1 VAQPAWIEW
10 PISGD
15 TNTNTG
21 GSSRK
26 TAIKLKPTDGTMK
39 GTHSIIVTWTDLLTP
54 AHTHTYTALTFTVG
68 CEVTSFTA
76 APSPSTFTYNVFTSR
91 TIIPLTSVVYT
102 QVPACGYTFTNTF
115 GHTISAGTDAS
126 IIFAGTTVTPSFEVY
141 STTPAHEASYT
152 VTLTNA
158 ITIDANQ
165 GQTTVAVSAPSV
177 TQTISV
183 VNPCKDTTIN

>member
-1 VAQPAWIEW
+1 VGSTILAAAATVSAQTLGIPTQDTSASSTNTALAKCLEVSGAGCSADGEISSIQINSGSGNVAQPAWIEW

-68 CEVTSFTA
+68 CEITSFTL
-76 APSPSTFTYNVFTSR
+76 SGSYSTSYSYNVFTQRS
-91 TIIPLTSVVYT
+91 IYSLAGVSYD
-102 QVPACGYTFTNTF
+102 QVPACGYTF
-115 GHTISAGTDAS
+115 
-126 IIFAGTTVTPSFEVY
+126 
-141 STTPAHEASYT
+141 
-152 VTLTNA
+152 
-158 ITIDANQ
+158 
-165 GQTTVAVSAPSV
+165 
-177 TQTISV
+177 
-183 VNPCKDTTIN
+183 